1 MSSPSVPVGATD
13 GTAADDE
20 DAANAG
26 VRREPELPEHEAV
39 EPERLP
45 PTREFDFEEEGRDE
59 EDAALK
65 ARVLR
70 GRFGGVARQAAL
82 DPDDGVAL

>member
-1 MSSPSVPVGATD
+1 MPRFLA
-13 GTAADDE
+13 
-20 DAANAG
+20 
-26 VRREPELPEHEAV
+26 
-39 EPERLP
+39 RLP
-45 PTREFDFEEEGRDE
+45 YGAKTDPVDEFDFEEEGRDE